1 MSINKGKLY
10 EINEITAPFYAREYF
25 LRLENKEEL
34 SIYELIDLIH
44 KNNFPEISLLKEDQ
58 EYHRDIIKTI
68 IYATLIEIAKKIYHS
83 YEKK

>member
-25 LRLENKEEL
+25 LALEKGEEL
-34 SIYELIDLIH
+34 SIYELVDLIH
-44 KNNFPEISLLKEDQ
+44 KNNFPEISLIKEDK

-68 IYATLIEIAKKIYHS
+68 IYATLIEIAKKIYQT
-83 YEKK
+83 YEK